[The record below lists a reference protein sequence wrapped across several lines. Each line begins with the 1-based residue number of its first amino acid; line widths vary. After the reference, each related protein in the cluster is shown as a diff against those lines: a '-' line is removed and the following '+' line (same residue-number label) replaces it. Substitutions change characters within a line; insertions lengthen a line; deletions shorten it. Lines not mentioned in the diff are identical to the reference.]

1 MSTFTLVDMRAPC
14 GRERKNL
21 TLQQQCAWFGDDCD
35 ILADVARATANRLLW
50 SGAVVWRLSE

>member
-1 MSTFTLVDMRAPC
+1 
-14 GRERKNL
+14 L
-21 TLQQQCAWFGDDCD
+21 TLQQQCVWFGDDCD